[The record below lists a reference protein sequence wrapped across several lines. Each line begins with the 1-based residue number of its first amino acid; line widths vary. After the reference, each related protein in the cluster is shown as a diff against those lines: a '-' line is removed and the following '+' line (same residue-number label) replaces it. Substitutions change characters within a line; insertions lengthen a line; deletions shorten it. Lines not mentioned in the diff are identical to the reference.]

1 MPARTARKIWE
12 AIRGDSKSPGKVA
25 LRVGVAGFVVLVA
38 IVVVAIGGATG
49 LAWTSTLKF
58 CTSCHEMRD
67 NVYAEYKD
75 TIHDKNRTG
84 VQVTC
89 SDCHVPHS
97 PGPLILRKMQATFEI
112 WGKLT
117 GVIDTKE
124 KFRAHRAELAH
135 TVWTR
140 MLTTNSLECRNC
152 HKPESMDPD
161 KQSDKAKSRHAKA
174 KEEGMTCIECHYAIA
189 HEEPKGPGPQ
199 ELKKQLGIGKLP
211 WKLD

>member
-1 MPARTARKIWE
+1 MVVRKIWE

-25 LRVGVAGFVVLVA
+25 LRVAIAGVVAFVGVA
-38 IVVVAIGGATG
+38 IVAIGGATG

-67 NVYAEYKD
+67 NVFKEYQG
-75 TIHDKNRTG
+75 TIHDTNRVG
-84 VQVTC
+84 VRVTC
-89 SDCHVPHS
+89 SDCHVPHE
-97 PGPLILRKMQATFEI
+97 PGPLIWRKINATFEI

-124 KFRAHRAELAH
+124 KFRALRPELARK
-135 TVWTR
+135 VWTR

-152 HKPESMDPD
+152 HKVDSFDPD
-161 KQSDKAKSRHAKA
+161 KMGDKAKNAHAKA
-174 KEEGMTCIECHYAIA
+174 EREGMTCIECHYAIA
-189 HEEPKGPGPQ
+189 HDEPKGPGPQ

-211 WKLD
+211 WKVD

>member
-1 MPARTARKIWE
+1 VIRKIWE

-25 LRVGVAGFVVLVA
+25 LRVGIACFVVLVG
-38 IVVVAIGGATG
+38 IMVVAIGGATG

-58 CTSCHEMRD
+58 CISCHEMRD

-75 TIHDKNRTG
+75 TVHDKNRTG

-89 SDCHVPHS
+89 SQCHVPHD
-97 PGPLILRKMQATFEI
+97 PGPLILRKMEATFEI

-124 KFRAHRAELAH
+124 KFRAHRAELARR
-135 TVWTR
+135 VWTR

-161 KQSDKAKSRHAKA
+161 KQTEKAKSRHAKA
-174 KEEGMTCIECHYAIA
+174 KKEGMTCIECHYAIA
-189 HEEPKGPGPQ
+189 HDEPEGIGPQ
-199 ELKKQLGIGKLP
+199 ELKVKLGIGELP
-211 WKLD
+211 WVVN

>member
-1 MPARTARKIWE
+1 MVIRKIWE

-25 LRVGVAGFVVLVA
+25 LRVAIAGLVAFVGVA
-38 IVVVAIGGATG
+38 IVAIGGATG
-49 LAWTSTLKF
+49 LAWTGTMKF
-58 CTSCHEMRD
+58 CISCHEMRD
-67 NVYAEYKD
+67 NVYAEYQD
-75 TIHDKNRTG
+75 TIHDKNRVG
-84 VQVTC
+84 VRVVC
-89 SDCHVPHS
+89 SDCHVPHE
-97 PGPLILRKMQATFEI
+97 PWPLIKRKMAATFEI

-124 KFRAHRAELAH
+124 KFQAHRAELAKV
-135 TVWTR
+135 VWTR
-140 MLTTNSLECRNC
+140 MLETNSLECRNC

-199 ELKKQLGIGKLP
+199 ELKKQLGIGKLS
-211 WKLD
+211 WKVD